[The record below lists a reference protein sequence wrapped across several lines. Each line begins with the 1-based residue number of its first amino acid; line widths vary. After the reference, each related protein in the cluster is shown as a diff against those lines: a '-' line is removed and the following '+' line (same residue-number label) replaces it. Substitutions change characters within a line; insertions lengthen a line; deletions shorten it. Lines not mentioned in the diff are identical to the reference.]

1 MTDIN
6 DIFSRFWEIYM
17 VISNRRTLTQIVNI
31 INKISYWA
39 FVYTESNL
47 SKHNY
52 KLHGYIIFQQ
62 PQNQNWLKIYLG
74 ENGTYMDTD
83 EHPNKYRKRALETIH
98 VFADESDAV
107 IRINKGLY
115 KGVALP

>member
-17 VISNRRTLTQIVNI
+17 VIPERILTQTINI

-39 FVYTESNL
+39 FVYTEPYI

-52 KLHGYIIFQQ
+52 KLHGYIIFRQ
-62 PQNQNWLKIYLG
+62 PQNQNWLQIYLG
-74 ENGTYMDTD
+74 SNGRYVDTD
-83 EHPNKYRKRALETIH
+83 EHPNKYRKQKLQLINN
-98 VFADESDAV
+98 FGDEIDAV
-107 IRINKGLY
+107 VRINRGSY